1 MSQQQP
7 NVLLPA
13 LLPENWGN
21 FTHKRNVTFH
31 YMHFFH
37 QSCGCF
43 RKGFWCVVQMCLVP
57 WIVCILGNYSGSHVV
72 YWQTINQFR
81 CSSAF
86 LTIFRDDCAWGTTEI
101 VKMSFKIIL
110 SHSWSSEP
118 CNVLLLFPALEWERA
133 TREVMNGG
141 AVNVWREQTFR
152 LTGPL
157 LAHHCPA
164 CDMYQA
170 RRTLRR
176 RGPWA
181 R

>member
-43 RKGFWCVVQMCLVP
+43 RKGFWCVVQMSCSMNCLYFRQLQ
-57 WIVCILGNYSGSHVV
+57 WL
-72 YWQTINQFR
+72 NQFR

-86 LTIFRDDCAWGTTEI
+86 LTIFRDDCAWGATEV

-110 SHSWSSEP
+110 SQSWSSEP

-152 LTGPL
+152 LTGPI
-157 LAHHCPA
+157 LAHHCPT

-170 RRTLRR
+170 RHTLRR
-176 RGPWA
+176 RGPRA
-181 R
+181 C